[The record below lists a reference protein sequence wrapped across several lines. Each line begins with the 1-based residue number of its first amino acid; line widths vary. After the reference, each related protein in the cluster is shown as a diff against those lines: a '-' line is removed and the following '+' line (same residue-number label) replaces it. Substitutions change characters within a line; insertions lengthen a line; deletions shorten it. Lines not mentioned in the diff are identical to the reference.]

1 MKKLLSI
8 VLLITLTLSLAA
20 CGSTPIGNQTVS
32 QNDNI
37 TVDGLYVDTS
47 YEDSENSALKMV
59 YAFLTINA
67 TDTNLSVDCKYT
79 KLNIGENNSYESDF
93 YKGSCKYMPNYYY
106 SSFVEDVSVGT
117 ELKLA
122 MTFKVPQ
129 ADLEGSKT
137 ITFSDTSIPFDGI
150 KMNTDDVVSCSS
162 IEEIGQQADADGC
175 EMIAEK
181 FAAADQATINRVK
194 SQLNGYYWSFSCPV
208 GTTLISYELE
218 FSAPNSFE
226 IRSMSLTNYGTYEIT
241 NGYILCTYPSNN
253 TTIEIPYE
261 FTSNGD
267 LSLDCV
273 KAFSIYE

>member
-8 VLLITLTLSLAA
+8 VLLLSLALSLVA
-20 CGSTPIGNQTVS
+20 CGGTAAGNQSVTS
-32 QNDNI
+32 NENI

-47 YEDSENSALKMV
+47 YTDSENTALKMV

-93 YKGSCKYMPNYYY
+93 YKGACKYMPNYYY
-106 SSFVEDVSVGT
+106 SSFVKDVSVGT

-137 ITFSDTSIPFDGI
+137 ITFSDTSFPFDGI
-150 KMNTDDVVSCSS
+150 KMNTDDIVSCSS
-162 IEEIGQQADADGC
+162 IEEIGQKADTDGC
-175 EMIAEK
+175 ATMVEK
-181 FAAADQATINRVK
+181 YASADQATIDHVK
-194 SQLNGYYWSFSCPV
+194 SNLNGYYWSFSV
-208 GTTLISYELE
+208 GVGSTLVKYELE
-218 FSAPNSFE
+218 FMAPNKFE
-226 IRSMSLTNYGTYEIT
+226 VRSMGMSNTGTYEVT
-241 NGYILCTYPSNN
+241 NGFLLCTYPSNN
-253 TTIEIPYE
+253 HTVEIPYD
-261 FTSNGD
+261 FNSNGE
-267 LSLDCV
+267 LTLECT